1 MIRAFFYNYS
11 TAFVKQLNDR
21 IFFSLTFSFL
31 PQISKSLCPTFA
43 KSSYCYG
50 GDFFTS
56 IEQIKT
62 LTTKIV
68 IADVSIL
75 KSDHVQKR
83 DKKCVCENPICRF
96 SMCKCKFAKTFHA
109 GLISLSFEKVQISI
123 YTLCSTLVIRPRLN
137 SAKGYFY
144 PKSGLSYVFVYNL
157 MIYDHFLSTL

>member
-1 MIRAFFYNYS
+1 MFSIIGLDDQGFTYS
-11 TAFVKQLNDR
+11 AFVKQLNDQKL
-21 IFFSLTFSFL
+21 FFSLTFSFL

-109 GLISLSFEKVQISI
+109 GGLISLSFEKVQISI
-123 YTLCSTLVIRPRLN
+123 YTEL
-137 SAKGYFY
+137 
-144 PKSGLSYVFVYNL
+144 
-157 MIYDHFLSTL
+157 

>member
-1 MIRAFFYNYS
+1 MFIIDLDDQGS
-11 TAFVKQLNDR
+11 IQSAFVSQLNDG

-83 DKKCVCENPICRF
+83 DKKCVFEKEPHMQIF
-96 SMCKCKFAKTFHA
+96 DVCKCKFAKTFHA
-109 GLISLSFEKVQISI
+109 GLISLSFEKDQNMFLLSI
-123 YTLCSTLVIRPRLN
+123 YTEL
-137 SAKGYFY
+137 
-144 PKSGLSYVFVYNL
+144 
-157 MIYDHFLSTL
+157 

>member
-1 MIRAFFYNYS
+1 MQLRKSLSKQNFLDIFSKNFNQIFFACSHKVALVTASRNYEKKFLSRSILEKMSKTFCLESDFLSYMIR
-11 TAFVKQLNDR
+11 AFVKQLNDR

-68 IADVSIL
+68 IDDVSIL

-83 DKKCVCENPICRF
+83 DKKCVCE
-96 SMCKCKFAKTFHA
+96 KT
-109 GLISLSFEKVQISI
+109 
-123 YTLCSTLVIRPRLN
+123 P
-137 SAKGYFY
+137 
-144 PKSGLSYVFVYNL
+144 YVDF
-157 MIYDHFLSTL
+157 